1 VILLAA
7 LSIPWRGASVRS
19 APEVAGVAGRGALTA
34 GAAVRPLDLGPAPVL
49 GGFPRWRWSATGV
62 ADKVTARALVLTE
75 PGCSVAL
82 VSAELVLVPRALAE
96 AVRVRVADLRLDAV
110 VVAAT
115 HTHAGPGGYW
125 DALAGRFGA
134 TGPYDEATFERMV
147 ESMAGAVRLA
157 AADRAPA
164 TVSVAR
170 GRLTEVVQNR
180 DGGQP
185 DGRLLAVR
193 VARRSGKPVAE
204 LVSFAAHPT
213 MLGRRNTE
221 ISGDWVGRL
230 LVLGSRGPRLFFQGA
245 VGDQSVRP
253 PTVAVPG
260 AEAGADAGAGGVAGA
275 EVRARMEAEARAVD
289 AALAGLE
296 GSPAVESP
304 SMAVATARLGL
315 PAMDPGAV
323 PGWLRPATVTVAGG
337 TFSRQASV
345 TALRLGPALLLFMAA
360 EPVAAVGQ
368 SLRDAAGPDAEVIS
382 LAGDYL
388 GYVETEAA
396 FRAGTGEAK
405 RSYFGPGLAAALQG
419 GVTAAAREAERLAGA
434 ATP

>member
-19 APEVAGVAGRGALTA
+19 TPEVAGVAGRGALAA
-34 GAAVRPLDLGPAPVL
+34 GAAVRPLDLGPSPVL
-49 GGFPRWRWSATGV
+49 GGFPRWRWTATGV
-62 ADKVTARALVLTE
+62 ADQVTARALVLTE

-96 AVRVRVADLRLDAV
+96 AVRVRVADLKLDAV

-134 TGPYDEATFERMV
+134 TGPYDDATFERMV
-147 ESMAGAVRLA
+147 ESIAGAVRLA
-157 AADRAPA
+157 AADRGPA

-180 DGGQP
+180 DGGPP

-193 VARRSGKPVAE
+193 VARPSGKPVAE

-213 MLGRRNTE
+213 MLGKRNTE

-230 LVLGSRGPRLFFQGA
+230 LALGARGPRLFFQGA

-253 PTVAVPG
+253 PA
-260 AEAGADAGAGGVAGA
+260 AAGASAGPEAP
-275 EVRARMEAEARAVD
+275 VRERMVAEARAVD

-296 GSPAVESP
+296 GSAATESP
-304 SMAVATARLGL
+304 TLAVATARFGL
-315 PAMDPGAV
+315 PGLEPGAV

-337 TFSRQASV
+337 TFSREASV

-360 EPVAAVGQ
+360 EPVAAVGE
-368 SLRDAAGPDAEVIS
+368 SLRTAAGPDAEVVS

-388 GYVETEAA
+388 GYVETEGA

-405 RSYFGPGLAAALQG
+405 RSYFGPELAAVLQG
-419 GVTAAAREAERLAGA
+419 GATAAAREAERLAGA